1 MSKTLKITLNVIAG
15 ILVIAAFI
23 ALIFTQNA
31 QAAEVQK
38 TRGRLNDTCSK
49 SLEDLVTITNELRNA
64 LSKIQVVNS
73 QNQYTMLLSQIW
85 RSSGEAIN
93 ALGNLPSSFTHVSEA
108 NAFLVQTG
116 DYAHV
121 LLEKTARGELPTEE
135 DKAQITALYQ
145 ACSGLYDKLNTASQ
159 QGVDFAGLIEN
170 SDYYGTE
177 ETSWLQL
184 GRTPA
189 NAGSSSTD
197 AGNTSGGQGGAQ
209 GGQGGT
215 QEKNDTI
222 PEKMYP
228 TLIYD
233 GPFSDSTEKAEPKG
247 LGTGEVDEAA
257 AMQKAKE
264 FLGDLLNGELTYEGR
279 SDGRIPVHNFSG
291 SAKDGRAIDI
301 EITVTGGKCLLMRI
315 SAPNGQQQPIP
326 VGEERAEADT
336 PKPDE
341 ATGRRLAQVGK
352 DFLKSRGFDSMESTY
367 AQYYGGMAV
376 INYAFVQDGTLVYP
390 DLMKVWIEMDTDGIV
405 GFEAKNYLFSHVE
418 RSIAKPA
425 VSEADARAKLSP
437 ALSVQ
442 SVRVALIPKGILE
455 EKLCYEFKCTFMN
468 ESYIVYINAATGI
481 EEQVYKII
489 DSESGQLVV

>member
-64 LSKIQVVNS
+64 LSKVQVVNS

-85 RSSGEAIN
+85 RSSGEAVN
-93 ALGNLPSSFTHVSEA
+93 ALGNLPSSFAHVREA

-116 DYAHV
+116 DYAHT
-121 LLEKTARGELPTEE
+121 LLEKAATGELPTEE

-145 ACSGLYDKLNTASQ
+145 SCSGLYDKLNTASQ

-170 SDYYGTE
+170 SDYYGE
-177 ETSWLQL
+177 NETSWLQL
-184 GRTPA
+184 GGAPA
-189 NAGSSSTD
+189 NAGEDSTD
-197 AGNTSGGQGGAQ
+197 AGNTSD
-209 GGQGGT
+209 GQGGT
-215 QEKNDTI
+215 QGAQEKNDTI

-264 FLGDLLNGELTYEGR
+264 FLGDLLSGELKYEGR

-291 SAKDGRAIDI
+291 TAKDGRVIDI
-301 EITVTGGKCLLMRI
+301 EITATGGKCLLMRI
-315 SAPNGQQQPIP
+315 SATNEQEGSIP

-341 ATGRRLAQVGK
+341 ETGRRLAQVGK
-352 DFLKSRGFDSMESTY
+352 DFLKSRGFESMESTY

-390 DLMKVWIEMDTDGIV
+390 DLMKVWIEVDTDGAV
-405 GFEAKNYLFSHVE
+405 GFEAKNYWFSHVE
-418 RSIAKPA
+418 RSIGKPA
-425 VSEADARAKLSP
+425 ISEEDARAKLSP
-437 ALSVQ
+437 ALMVQ
-442 SVRVALIPKGILE
+442 SVRVALIPKGVLE
-455 EKLCYEFKCTFMN
+455 EKLCYEFKCTFME